1 MAVYEL
7 EPAKFYYTFGPHE
20 PALRVHS
27 GDTVVV
33 VTRDAFG
40 YDSHRNPLPEAMKQ
54 RVPGTSLKESNPLVG
69 PIYVEEAE
77 EGDLLA
83 VHIRRIR
90 INRDFAISKQSK
102 NFGSLTGEYE
112 GHILLYNDP
121 IPTMWYEWKLDLE
134 RNVGILELPGSRLG
148 KVEVPL
154 RPFIGSIG
162 VAPAFGREETSLTPG
177 EFGGNMD
184 CIETREG
191 TTLYLPVWARGA
203 YLLLGDVH
211 ALQGDGEI
219 DGNVLLDAEVGESV
233 GGTDSVRPV
242 AELGGGRGEVVLVIG
257 VLDVSDEFASLTD
270 EMESPSEEIASR
282 PPLPGVDVGE
292 REGSSFEEGGDLGRV
307 DPVVLGLA
315 AVDRLH
321 VESVPQHEG
330 DPGVSAE
337 IGEPIPCEHAL
348 GADDQVVREG
358 SDCSEEGV
366 RFGT

>member
-211 ALQGDGEI
+211 ALQGDGELNGTALEVTAEVTLEVEVMKGRRAGWPRI
-219 DGNVLLDAEVGESV
+219 EDEDYIMTVGSTRPLMDCVRLAQMELLRWLVEEYGFRKEDAWQLNSQVGAMRIGNV
-233 GGTDSVRPV
+233 
-242 AELGGGRGEVVLVIG
+242 
-257 VLDVSDEFASLTD
+257 
-270 EMESPSEEIASR
+270 
-282 PPLPGVDVGE
+282 
-292 REGSSFEEGGDLGRV
+292 V
-307 DPVVLGLA
+307 DPCYSVVAKFPKRYLMTGRYA
-315 AVDRLH
+315 M
-321 VESVPQHEG
+321 S
-330 DPGVSAE
+330 
-337 IGEPIPCEHAL
+337 
-348 GADDQVVREG
+348 
-358 SDCSEEGV
+358 
-366 RFGT
+366 